1 MKGKILNNLCK
12 TIREV
17 TDFVPMTAKLKLIDA
32 ARVCILQVETLDGS
46 PVFGVESGHE
56 LDVAEILKMKVDD
69 STEYTPT
76 IRDEAWYVLGAED
89 REYTFAMLEN
99 TDKDPKVPE
108 IDPPAM
114 SEFDVK
120 RFADFVKVAK
130 TYTDHI
136 EVRVMDDGTLQA
148 MAQNGGDGL
157 GAVYKVKV
165 GRGVA
170 SQPMDSRYPVD
181 YLAKMV
187 PHMTKNTVL
196 RFDSDFPCIITWDDG
211 TYRYTYLLAPRI
223 ESR

>member
-46 PVFGVESGHE
+46 PVFGVESGDG
-56 LDVAEILKMKVDD
+56 LDVSTILKMKVDD

-76 IRDEAWYVLGAED
+76 IRDGNYVLGAED
-89 REYTFAMLEN
+89 REYTFLPLVDTFNE
-99 TDKDPKVPE
+99 PKVPA

-120 RFADFVKVAK
+120 KFADFIKVAK
-130 TYTDHI
+130 SYTDHI
-136 EVRVMDDGTLQA
+136 ELRVLDDGTLQA
-148 MAQNGGDGL
+148 MSQNGIE
-157 GAVYKVKV
+157 AEYKVKV
-165 GRGVA
+165 GRGDA
-170 SQPMDSRYPVD
+170 SLPTRSRYPVD

-187 PHMTKNTVL
+187 PHMTKGAVL
-196 RFDSDFPCIITWDDG
+196 HLESDYPCIITWEDG

-223 ESR
+223 EAE

>member
-32 ARVCILQVETLDGS
+32 AHVCILQVETLDGS
-46 PVFGVESGHE
+46 PVFGVESGYG

-69 STEYTPT
+69 TTEYTPT
-76 IRDEAWYVLGAED
+76 IKNEAWYVLGADD
-89 REYTFAMLEN
+89 REYTFAMMEN
-99 TDKDPKVPE
+99 TGKDPKVPE

-148 MAQNGGDGL
+148 MAKNRDGL

-165 GRGVA
+165 GRGDA
-170 SQPMDSRYPVD
+170 SLPTRSHYPVD

>member
-32 ARVCILQVETLDGS
+32 AHVCILQVETLDGS
-46 PVFGVESGHE
+46 PMFGVETEYG
-56 LDVAEILKMKVDD
+56 LDVSEILKMKVDD

-76 IRDEAWYVLGAED
+76 IRDRNYVLGAED
-89 REYTFAMLEN
+89 REYTFAMVEN
-99 TDKDPKVPE
+99 TDKDPKVPD

-120 RFADFVKVAK
+120 KFAK
-130 TYTDHI
+130 TYADFI
-136 EVRVMDDGTLQA
+136 EVRVLDDGTLQA
-148 MAQNGGDGL
+148 MAKNGDGL

-165 GRGVA
+165 GRGEA
-170 SQPMDSRYPVD
+170 HQPMDSHYPVD

-187 PHMTKNTVL
+187 PHMTKGTVL